1 MRTDPVLLRGA
12 VTLAALVLA
21 AVALALPAG
30 DARAQDTTARL
41 YQLEIVIFQH
51 PSGASVELPP
61 RQELPAPGSLASGGM
76 DLVEQDDPGRADAE
90 GLAETLADSPRSLP
104 IGLGP
109 PRLPLQLSAVARAL
123 DSRGYRLLWHQ
134 AWTQPGASRDG
145 ISLAVLAAL
154 GQGRADPGLSGAVS
168 LTAGRFL
175 HLGMDLELNS
185 AGKLAA
191 ELEQRRRMRLDTEHY
206 FDHPVIGAVAVVRRI
221 EPPPPT
227 ADPGEAPA
235 QPSSEP

>member
-12 VTLAALVLA
+12 VTLVALVLA
-21 AVALALPAG
+21 AATLALPAG

-41 YQLEIVIFQH
+41 YQVEIVVFQH
-51 PSGASVELPP
+51 PSGASAELPP
-61 RQELPAPGSLASGGM
+61 RQELPAPGSLASG
-76 DLVEQDDPGRADAE
+76 DVDPVEQDDPADAE
-90 GLAETLADSPRSLP
+90 ELAAALADSPRSLP

-134 AWTQPGASRDG
+134 AWTQPAAGRDG

-154 GQGRADPGLSGAVS
+154 GQGRADPGLSGVVS

-206 FDHPVIGAVAVVRRI
+206 FDHPAIGAVAVVRRI
-221 EPPPPT
+221 EPPPP
-227 ADPGEAPA
+227 AAEPGQAPA